1 MAAVAN
7 SGGALISLKNKM
19 QGLRDE
25 MEKTRQQLE
34 IKTQEIEQEKSLR
47 IKVILNFSKHH
58 FCLNLKCIF

>member
-25 MEKTRQQLE
+25 MEKTKQQLDS
-34 IKTQEIEQEKSLR
+34 KTLELEQERALR
-47 IKVILNFSKHH
+47 SKVCDLKHYKETNYEGQT
-58 FCLNLKCIF
+58 F

>member
-25 MEKTRQQLE
+25 MEKTKQQLE
-34 IKTQEIEQEKSLR
+34 VKTQEVEQEKSFR
-47 IKVILNFSKHH
+47 NKVTY
-58 FCLNLKCIF
+58 